1 MKKVLVIIII
11 GLLGVVG
18 YQMKQVVELENK
30 LIEKDKTI
38 KEYKCY
44 ECVFQGY

>member
-1 MKKVLVIIII
+1 MKKILVIIIV

-18 YQMKQVVELENK
+18 YQMNQVVKLENK